1 MPSPSLQVLPA
12 RGRVVGISGC
22 VRQIRD
28 HTYHAANHRYVH
40 AVAEVTGATPLLI
53 PPLGAGLDI
62 ADLVPRLDGLV
73 LTGSASNVEPQH
85 YGGPPSRPDTR
96 HDAARDATIL
106 PLIDAALAAALPL
119 FAICR
124 GFQELNV
131 ACGGT
136 LHQYL
141 EEVPGRQ
148 DHRTDREKPLEER
161 FAPRHEVA
169 LMPDGQLA
177 GLLGQQRLEV
187 NSAHGQGVE
196 RLGAGLE
203 LEATADDGTIEAA
216 RVIDAKTFALG
227 VQWHPEFLTHI
238 PEQRAL
244 FTAFGEAVAR

>member
-1 MPSPSLQVLPA
+1 MVSALPA
-12 RGRVVGISGC
+12 RGRIVGISGC

-28 HTYHAANHRYVH
+28 RTYHAANHRYVH

-53 PPLGAGLDI
+53 PPLGEGLDI

-73 LTGSASNVEPQH
+73 LTGSASNVEPKH
-85 YGGPPSRPDTR
+85 YNGPPSRPDTR

-106 PLIDAALAAALPL
+106 PLIAAALEAALPM

-136 LHQYL
+136 LHQHL
-141 EEVPGRQ
+141 DEVAGRQ

-169 LMPDGQLA
+169 LVAGGQLA
-177 GLLGQQRLEV
+177 DLLGQHRLEV
-187 NSAHGQGVE
+187 NSAHGQGVD
-196 RLGAGLE
+196 RLAPSLE
-203 LEATADDGTIEAA
+203 LEASADDGTIEAA
-216 RVIDAKTFALG
+216 RVADARTFALG

-244 FTAFGEAVAR
+244 FAAFGEALVARR

>member
-1 MPSPSLQVLPA
+1 MAAVPPA
-12 RGRVVGISGC
+12 QGKIVGISGC

-53 PPLGAGLDI
+53 PPLGSSLDI

-73 LTGSASNVEPQH
+73 LTGSASNVMPQH
-85 YGGPPSRPDTR
+85 YGGPPSRPDTN

-106 PLIDAALAAALPL
+106 PLIAAALEAALPL

-136 LHQYL
+136 LHQHL
-141 EEVPGRQ
+141 EEVVGHR
-148 DHRTDREKPLEER
+148 DHLTDREQPLEER
-161 FAPRHEVA
+161 FAPSHEVA
-169 LMPDGQLA
+169 LVPGGQLA
-177 GLLGQQRLEV
+177 GLLGRPRLEV
-187 NSAHGQGVE
+187 NSAHAQGVD
-196 RLGAGLE
+196 RLGPGLE
-203 LEATADDGTIEAA
+203 LEATAEDGTAEAA
-216 RVIDAKTFALG
+216 RVRDARAFALG

-244 FTAFGEAVAR
+244 FAAFGEAVATRG